1 MLYTLLHCFLCIL
14 KGLGLT
20 LSASQFL
27 QQLKQFIMQAK
38 TKYLCVFLLFAV
50 NFTALTAQAGT
61 SYTDYLTMLRLTAP
75 YLTKDMRQEVK
86 QNNEFLRTSNG
97 EGTNFHDNP
106 LLLNG
111 KSLDYSAFD
120 LNSKGVLSV
129 VQGDPESKDAKPI
142 PFYVSIR
149 RNGDII
155 SDKKMPFL
163 NKVLYK
169 IELSDIFLFSKPGD
183 RLIINPVRSEDWKAK
198 RILKLLGTGG
208 C

>member
-1 MLYTLLHCFLCIL
+1 
-14 KGLGLT
+14 
-20 LSASQFL
+20 
-27 QQLKQFIMQAK
+27 MQAK
-38 TKYLCVFLLFAV
+38 TKYLFVFLLFV
-50 NFTALTAQAGT
+50 LNFKVLNAQGGV
-61 SYTDYLTMLRLTAP
+61 SYTDYLTRIRFTAP

-86 QNNEFLRTSNG
+86 QNNEFLRTNNG
-97 EGTNFHDNP
+97 EGTLFYANP

-111 KSLDYSAFD
+111 ELLDYGSFD
-120 LNSKGVLSV
+120 LSSSGLLSV
-129 VQGDPESKDAKPI
+129 VKGDPESKGAKPI

-149 RNGDII
+149 RNGEII

-169 IELSDIFLFSKPGD
+169 IELSDIFSFSKPGD
-183 RLIINPVRSEDWKAK
+183 MLIINPARSEDWRAK